1 MYSRI
6 REQFSTSALILS
18 IIALVLAATG
28 GAYAA
33 KQAGLNA
40 KQKKEV
46 TKISEKF
53 AGKAGPAGPA
63 GPAGSP
69 GAKGDAGGPGSA
81 GSPGAPGK
89 SVTVS
94 EIELGEPECEERG
107 GTMVGVAGEPST
119 NKEVCNGEKGEKGE
133 PWTPNSV
140 LPKNATETGVWTFT
154 ASDAD
159 TTILAPISFT
169 VQLAGELLE
178 ADVHYQGAETEENFK
193 KSCPGNALEPKAAS
207 GKLCVYFNKFGG
219 APLNATF
226 VNVSPAHTLEE
237 GGADRSG
244 AVLQFEFSGGAGE
257 TARGVG
263 TWAVT
268 AG

>member
-18 IIALVLAATG
+18 IIALVLAAAG

-53 AGKAGPAGPA
+53 AGKTGPIGSA

-69 GAKGDAGGPGSA
+69 GAKGDTGAPGSP

-89 SVTVS
+89 SAAVS
-94 EIELGEPECEERG
+94 EIELGEPECAERG
-107 GTMVGVAGEPST
+107 GAMVGIAGEPST
-119 NKEVCNGEKGEKGE
+119 NKEICNGEEGEKGE
-133 PWTPNSV
+133 PWTPNNV
-140 LPKNATETGVWTFT
+140 LPKNATETGAWTFT

-159 TTILAPISFT
+159 TTILAPISFA
-169 VQLAGELLE
+169 VQLAGQLGEE
-178 ADVHYQGAETEENFK
+178 DVHYQGETEEDFK
-193 KSCPGNALEPKAAS
+193 KSCKGTSVEPAAEP
-207 GKLCVYFNKFGG
+207 GKLCVYFNNFGG
-219 APLNATF
+219 APVNATF
-226 VNVSPAHTLEE
+226 VSISPPHTLEE
-237 GGADRSG
+237 GGADKPG
-244 AVLQFEFSGGAGE
+244 AVLQFEFSGSAGE
-257 TARGVG
+257 TARGLG
-263 TWAVT
+263 SWAVT
-268 AG
+268 AK